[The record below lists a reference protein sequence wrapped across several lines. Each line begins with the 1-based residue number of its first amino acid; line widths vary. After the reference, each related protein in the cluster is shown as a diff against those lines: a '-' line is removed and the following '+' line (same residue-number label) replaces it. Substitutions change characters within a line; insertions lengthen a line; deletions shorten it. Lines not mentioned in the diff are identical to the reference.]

1 MRMTPT
7 LAVAF
12 AEVAKLP
19 LDEQEALAAWLLAEL
34 AAERRWNDLFQ
45 RSPDTLSTLAD
56 EAVAE
61 WQAGRTQPLD
71 PDHL

>member
-1 MRMTPT
+1 MTPT
-7 LAVAF
+7 LEIAF
-12 AEVAKLP
+12 AEAAKLP
-19 LDEQEALAAWLLAEL
+19 LDEQEAVAAWLLAEL

-45 RSPDTLSTLAD
+45 RAPDILSTLAD

-71 PDHL
+71 PDRL